1 VPPETDNLQLEEL
14 FQQDQDD
21 RQKIYDTPAAVQ
33 GLRERDTAR
42 RRRLREMIDA
52 GEVRTK
58 NDLFHAA
65 ILLHHSEAGE
75 DFLAAHRFAALAA
88 IMGHKTA
95 RWLMA
100 SSLDRYL
107 MSLNQPQI
115 YGTQFEYDDGAKRY
129 ELKLPTREYLTL
141 DFEKKFLGVPSIQE
155 RLQELNRHLTEK
167 RERA

>member
-1 VPPETDNLQLEEL
+1 MPPETDNLQLEEL
-14 FQQDQDD
+14 FQQDQED
-21 RQKIYDTPAAVQ
+21 RQKVYDTPAAVQ
-33 GLRERDTAR
+33 ALRERDTAR
-42 RRRLREMIDA
+42 RKRLREIIDA

-65 ILLHHSEAGE
+65 ILLHHSENPE

-100 SSLDRYL
+100 ASMDRYL
-107 MSLNQPQI
+107 MAFGQAQI
-115 YGTQFEYDDGAKRY
+115 YGTQFEYDDSARRY

-155 RLQELNRHLTEK
+155 RLEELNRHLAEK
-167 RERA
+167 RDRA